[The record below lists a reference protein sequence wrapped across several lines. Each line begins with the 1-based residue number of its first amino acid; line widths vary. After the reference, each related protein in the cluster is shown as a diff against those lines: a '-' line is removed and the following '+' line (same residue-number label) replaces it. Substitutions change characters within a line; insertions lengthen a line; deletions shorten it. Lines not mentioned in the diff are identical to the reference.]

1 MKKQVQFERWLKT
14 TLEEKAEGIKISP
27 DIWEQIKSNFP
38 AKDGRFKDMPK
49 ESFVNGLF
57 PFKSGWKKALAGAL
71 CSMLLIGLIGGF
83 SAQARA
89 WASSTLNAFSV
100 IFQVEVVRTGD
111 GYSIT
116 IVQPSEYKGAAPTH
130 VKTEPIKDFAA
141 VAVADAGA
149 TQTPMFATAAEA
161 EVKVGFPVRLPDY
174 LPEGY
179 ELVSIAAD
187 KWEKTGKGFVNA
199 IYQIP
204 RENLKTLE
212 LMITDEVGFIQ
223 SGFAV
228 REMLIENKAAYLSE
242 FPIVSAGIDS
252 EDTKPVIRAGQMLW
266 WKDNGVVYML
276 RDTSLLPLEELIN
289 IAESIIPDTQ

>member
-1 MKKQVQFERWLKT
+1 MKKQVQFERWLKSA
-14 TLEEKAEGIKISP
+14 LKEKAEGIKISP

-57 PFKSGWKKALAGAL
+57 SFQSAWKKALAGTI
-71 CSMLLIGLIGGF
+71 CVMLLMGLIVGF
-83 SAQARA
+83 SAQAWA

-100 IFQVEVVRTGD
+100 IFQVEVVRTGN

-116 IVQPSEYKGAAPTH
+116 IVQPGEYKGAAPTH
-130 VKTEPIKDFAA
+130 AKTEPIKDFAA

-161 EVKVGFPVRLPDY
+161 EAKVGFLVRLPDY

-187 KWEKTGKGFVNA
+187 KWEKTGKGFVNV

-204 RENLKTLE
+204 GENLKTLE

-223 SGFAV
+223 GGFAV
-228 REMLIENKAAYLSE
+228 REILIENKAAYLSE

-252 EDTKPVIRAGQMLW
+252 EDTKPVIRAGQMLK

-276 RDTSLLPLEELIN
+276 RDTSMLPLEELIN
-289 IAESIIPDTQ
+289 IAESIIPERQ